1 MWILQRTVAGEI
13 LRKSCWKNML
23 LLFYVFLHLSSL
35 SFFVFLS
42 PTDPSESRII
52 LEEVTQWPLPSNNPQ
67 HTHTQTD
74 TGWPHPDVAVGFN
87 APEVLLFCA
96 ATLTPVGLLTCCL
109 YVPTD
114 KQTNVPLMGT
124 LKIKDH
130 FVDLHIVTNLL
141 LVTAIWGF
149 GLCLRLWFGIKGRLR

>member
-1 MWILQRTVAGEI
+1 MF
-13 LRKSCWKNML
+13 SCICFCYM
-23 LLFYVFLHLSSL
+23 SSL

-42 PTDPSESRII
+42 STDPSESRII
-52 LEEVTQWPLPSNNPQ
+52 LEEVTQWPLPCNNPQ
-67 HTHTQTD
+67 HTHTQAD

-87 APEVLLFCA
+87 APEVLLFFA
-96 ATLTPVGLLTCCL
+96 ATLILVGLLTCCL
-109 YVPTD
+109 YVPTVIVRI
-114 KQTNVPLMGT
+114 KTNVPLMRT

-130 FVDLHIVTNLL
+130 FVDLHIVTNLP